1 MGLGGGGVGGPFL
14 FPSRH
19 VKHLPIMQLK
29 GQAQGIDIFWQVYEL
44 SFESSGCPR
53 TFLHKL
59 LMTNRNL
66 TTSVEVAQAT
76 LGICRGQ
83 YIYLADF

>member
-1 MGLGGGGVGGPFL
+1 MP
-14 FPSRH
+14 
-19 VKHLPIMQLK
+19 LK

-53 TFLHKL
+53 TLWIAQV

-83 YIYLADF
+83 YTWRISNVACAVAGTPALFYASAL